1 MYKLLMT
8 SIILY
13 STIVAGQDFND
24 FLNIGISAK
33 SVAIGNAHIGGSNSP
48 FAIYYNPASLGYIKH
63 LEFETT
69 LSQLSFDRSL
79 YGFGLAI
86 PISPTIN
93 IGFNWVSLRVSDI
106 EARQDDTPTPD
117 FLFNTYYNYLAAGL
131 SIELFNNFYIGNS
144 IKFIS
149 LDIADDKI
157 NSFGYDTGLFYR
169 YNKFTA
175 GFMIRDL
182 NTSYRLPDRTIK
194 KFPTD
199 YKLGFTYKYQNLLF
213 AIDASKIDR
222 KKESIKLNGGVEYKL
237 KGISLRSGI
246 YDTKLTFGAGINVPI
261 KGNIAVEFNYA
272 YKNEEFSSK
281 PLHFFSLVFSGKT
294 KTNKKQIKQSIK
306 IEEVKPVKVINFYKV
321 TASALNVRMGPG
333 VNNKKIGKLFRE
345 SIVEV
350 LETKYGWAKIKLN
363 ELEGW
368 VSMKYLK
375 KEDNKK

>member
-1 MYKLLMT
+1 MYKLLIT

-13 STIVAGQDFND
+13 NSIAIGQDFND

-33 SVAIGNAHIGGSNSP
+33 SVAMGNAYTGGANSP
-48 FAIYYNPASLGYIKH
+48 FAIYYNPASLSYARH

-69 LSQLSFDRSL
+69 ISKLSFDRSL
-79 YGFGLAI
+79 YGLGLVL
-86 PISPTIN
+86 PISPTVN
-93 IGFNWVSLRVSDI
+93 FGFNWVNLRVSDI
-106 EARQDDTPTPD
+106 EARQNDTTLPD

-131 SIELFNNFYIGNS
+131 SVKLFNNFYIGNS
-144 IKFIS
+144 LKFIS
-149 LDIADDKI
+149 LDISDNKI

-175 GFMIRDL
+175 GFMVRDL
-182 NTSYRLPDRTIK
+182 NTSYRLPDNITK
-194 KFPTD
+194 KFSAN

-213 AIDASKIDR
+213 AMDASKIDR
-222 KKESIKLNGGVEYKL
+222 KETSIKLNGGVEYKL
-237 KGISLRSGI
+237 KNISLRSGI
-246 YDTKLTFGAGINVPI
+246 YDKRLTVGAGINVPI
-261 KGNIAVEFNYA
+261 KGNIAVAFNYA

-294 KTNKKQIKQSIK
+294 KAKKKQIKQPIK
-306 IEEVKPVKVINFYKV
+306 IEEIKPVKVTNFYKV
-321 TASALNVRMGPG
+321 TASALNVRVGPG
-333 VNNKKIGKLFRE
+333 INNQKIGKLLQE

-368 VSMKYLK
+368 VSMDYLVRI
-375 KEDNKK
+375 